1 MNIYI
6 TGELD
11 KQNSKEFLAIRK
23 EIINKIEALKNN
35 YYGIAIEKISIISIL
50 ANLTPELEQAGFFKE
65 RKLIK
70 KKQKSADIRLRIDFN
85 KFNNS
90 DSSLKRLLVIKNII
104 ESIRV
109 VGSRVKEEF
118 NAQKLEEDILIALD
132 VKIDDI
138 NMI

>member
-118 NAQKLEEDILIALD
+118 NAQKLEDDILIALD